1 MITKEQ
7 LEKRKETLLSDIEIV
22 KMRLIEI
29 EKKRLEDQALINALN
44 GAVQQCND
52 FLKVI
57 HDEESD
63 VGDGN

>member
-1 MITKEQ
+1 MINE
-7 LEKRKETLLSDIEIV
+7 EMINERKETLLSDIEIV

-52 FLKVI
+52 FLKLI

-63 VGDGN
+63 VGDSN

>member
-1 MITKEQ
+1 MITE
-7 LEKRKETLLSDIEIV
+7 EMINERKETLLSDIEIV

-52 FLKVI
+52 FLKLI

-63 VGDGN
+63 VGDSN

>member
-1 MITKEQ
+1 MINE
-7 LEKRKETLLSDIEIV
+7 EMINERKETLLSDIEIV

-63 VGDGN
+63 VGDSN

>member
-1 MITKEQ
+1 MINE
-7 LEKRKETLLSDIEIV
+7 RKETLLSDIEIV

>member
-1 MITKEQ
+1 MINE
-7 LEKRKETLLSDIEIV
+7 EMINERKETLLSDIEIV

-57 HDEESD
+57 HDVESD

>member
-1 MITKEQ
+1 MINE
-7 LEKRKETLLSDIEIV
+7 EMINERKETLLSDIEIV